1 MRTVQQQRSDVE
13 QYLDSGFLDLDGLLD
28 ALELVVEPSSSLF
41 GKPGLRLRK
50 CPAEGRKV
58 AIAISGGG
66 AAGAYNAGLLEV
78 LLARMRQRGI
88 EPDLLVGT
96 SSGALNG
103 YGVFLESLG
112 MGNPQFDS
120 EPSVRQ
126 PYESYIASVWSYMAR
141 DGKASRWVVGRRS
154 WIVRLV
160 SRGAQ
165 RALEPSG
172 ADLGGHRRLAAVPA
186 EFAPAARNACS

>member
-50 CPAEGRKV
+50 CPVEGRKV

-78 LLARMRQRGI
+78 LLARMRQRRHRAG
-88 EPDLLVGT
+88 PAG
-96 SSGALNG
+96 
-103 YGVFLESLG
+103 
-112 MGNPQFDS
+112 
-120 EPSVRQ
+120 
-126 PYESYIASVWSYMAR
+126 R
-141 DGKASRWVVGRRS
+141 DVLRRTQ
-154 WIVRLV
+154 RL
-160 SRGAQ
+160 
-165 RALEPSG
+165 
-172 ADLGGHRRLAAVPA
+172 RRLP
-186 EFAPAARNACS
+186 